1 MEEDESQPFLRTTF
15 NVCSENLERVL
26 SELDWHLEHSWLIET
41 LKTTMEM
48 ENLFQSAHDCAER
61 LVNVKDSV
69 FKLFLD
75 LVQSIQF

>member
-1 MEEDESQPFLRTTF
+1 MRVEEDESQPFLRTTF

-26 SELDWHLEHSWLIET
+26 SELEWHLEHSRLTET

-48 ENLFQSAHDCAER
+48 VKSAHACDER